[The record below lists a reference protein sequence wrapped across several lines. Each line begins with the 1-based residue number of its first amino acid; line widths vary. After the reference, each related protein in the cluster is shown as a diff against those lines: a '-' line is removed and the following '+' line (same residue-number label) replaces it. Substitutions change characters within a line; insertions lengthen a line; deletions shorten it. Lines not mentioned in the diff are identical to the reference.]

1 MPLLEARRGTLYE
14 NKKRPIQEPF
24 HIGDEQGFLRE
35 QKEESHR
42 ILSQELHSRSSEVY
56 GHGSVSSFCRV
67 KVRVGKVLK

>member
-42 ILSQELHSRSSEVY
+42 ILSQ
-56 GHGSVSSFCRV
+56 
-67 KVRVGKVLK
+67 